1 MFLLVDWKCF
11 YFVELFLDGRSSEVF
26 LLKRGLINVDQLKM
40 DQLRLREGWLQK
52 YKNFRN

>member
-1 MFLLVDWKCF
+1 MFLLVGWKCF
-11 YFVELFLDGRSSEVF
+11 YFVELFLDGLSSGVF

-52 YKNFRN
+52 YKNSRD

>member
-26 LLKRGLINVDQLKM
+26 LWKRGLINVDQLKM

-52 YKNFRN
+52 YKNSRD